1 MARDEQQVSVERA
14 QDDFVELANEA
25 VRLWRDV
32 EEFLVQ
38 AQERLDRAKISS
50 ACEAS
55 MLITQ
60 ARKWLR

>member
-14 QDDFVELANEA
+14 QDDFVVLANEA
-25 VRLWRDV
+25 VRLQREAD
-32 EEFLVQ
+32 EFLVK
-38 AQERLDRAKISS
+38 AQERLDRAMISS